1 MHRKYSGKTDQSTK
15 GVSVERRTSAA
26 SSWWKARE
34 GADADVMRL
43 AHMGRSVLL
52 CLVFLDV
59 PSSRGSAFCK
69 LDIAAVLSMSIT
81 AYSSVRRVGVCGRGV
96 VGVFGV

>member
-1 MHRKYSGKTDQSTK
+1 MKRRHCIFALNALR
-15 GVSVERRTSAA
+15 RRTQCFP
-26 SSWWKARE
+26 
-34 GADADVMRL
+34 

-52 CLVFLDV
+52 CLVFRDV

>member
-1 MHRKYSGKTDQSTK
+1 MKMKHLHLHFLKTSQRCK
-15 GVSVERRTSAA
+15 QHNAFQ
-26 SSWWKARE
+26 
-34 GADADVMRL
+34 

-69 LDIAAVLSMSIT
+69 FDIAAVLSMSIT
-81 AYSSVRRVGVCGRGV
+81 AYSSVRRVGVCGRGW
-96 VGVFGV
+96 